1 MVAIWVC
8 FLSMVWECLGWW
20 RKLTFLAIFIPMS
33 FTLKWQRCHTFVTK
47 FSWTFGKYMFNPNM
61 SFSIVFCL
69 FVKQMQRLADM
80 VDMYVLIVYKTC
92 IRMMVCGNI
101 FHWFIGQTH
110 LLGIHATKLEWVESI
125 NTYLKSPIWAYDHVL
140 ISIKRN
146 QVTIIIV
153 IVIGIDTKIEV
164 IVVSPTTWEA
174 HHSPRAKPEGCGELP
189 RSLVTP
195 QWPKSRYQFRFYH
208 DAPKYIKFM
217 QIRVCISR
225 KSFIKPL
232 QISHYGKHG
241 HRPLSQQ
248 LP

>member
-1 MVAIWVC
+1 MGH
-8 FLSMVWECLGWW
+8 FVWASNNYVDTLRPRQNG
-20 RKLTFLAIFIPMS
+20 RHFADAIFKCIFFNENVWISLKISLKFVHEGPINNIP
-33 FTLKWQRCHTFVTK
+33 TLVQIMAWRRPGDKPL
-47 FSWTFGKYMFNPNM
+47 SEP
-61 SFSIVFCL
+61 
-69 FVKQMQRLADM
+69 
-80 VDMYVLIVYKTC
+80 
-92 IRMMVCGNI
+92 MM
-101 FHWFIGQTH
+101 
-110 LLGIHATKLEWVESI
+110 
-125 NTYLKSPIWAYDHVL
+125 
-140 ISIKRN
+140 
-146 QVTIIIV
+146 
-153 IVIGIDTKIEV
+153 VIGIDTKIEV

>member
-1 MVAIWVC
+1 MTFTKKHLRKKRIYARCESRFTRSPHCYVTWCPLTTGIVASQYPSPRDAVLVRRCVTPLISACLNTAKVILPQQNIFTTNVRTWMKVLTLLLTVIIGGIFHKQC
-8 FLSMVWECLGWW
+8 QWLAWRVWWHV
-20 RKLTFLAIFIPMS
+20 LA
-33 FTLKWQRCHTFVTK
+33 FVTHEIT
-47 FSWTFGKYMFNPNM
+47 W
-61 SFSIVFCL
+61 
-69 FVKQMQRLADM
+69 R
-80 VDMYVLIVYKTC
+80 
-92 IRMMVCGNI
+92 R
-101 FHWFIGQTH
+101 
-110 LLGIHATKLEWVESI
+110 
-125 NTYLKSPIWAYDHVL
+125 AY
-140 ISIKRN
+140 
-146 QVTIIIV
+146 
-153 IVIGIDTKIEV
+153 VIGIDTKIEV

>member
-1 MVAIWVC
+1 MDWDGTEA
-8 FLSMVWECLGWW
+8 
-20 RKLTFLAIFIPMS
+20 
-33 FTLKWQRCHTFVTK
+33 
-47 FSWTFGKYMFNPNM
+47 
-61 SFSIVFCL
+61 
-69 FVKQMQRLADM
+69 
-80 VDMYVLIVYKTC
+80 
-92 IRMMVCGNI
+92 
-101 FHWFIGQTH
+101 
-110 LLGIHATKLEWVESI
+110 
-125 NTYLKSPIWAYDHVL
+125 
-140 ISIKRN
+140 KRN
-146 QVTIIIV
+146 QWLMLTHHRLHTYYMRLCNQCKTNITSKIIWTITDINDHEDSYD
-153 IVIGIDTKIEV
+153 IGIDTKIEV
-164 IVVSPTTWEA
+164 IVVSPMTWEA

>member
-1 MVAIWVC
+1 MFPFDDVIVC
-8 FLSMVWECLGWW
+8 VFKVL
-20 RKLTFLAIFIPMS
+20 PMS
-33 FTLKWQRCHTFVTK
+33 YNFRLSGFYNGPLARYVKLQVAHVPGMPGTF
-47 FSWTFGKYMFNPNM
+47 
-61 SFSIVFCL
+61 
-69 FVKQMQRLADM
+69 
-80 VDMYVLIVYKTC
+80 
-92 IRMMVCGNI
+92 
-101 FHWFIGQTH
+101 
-110 LLGIHATKLEWVESI
+110 
-125 NTYLKSPIWAYDHVL
+125 SPPSL
-140 ISIKRN
+140 
-146 QVTIIIV
+146 
-153 IVIGIDTKIEV
+153 VIGIDTKIEV

-174 HHSPRAKPEGCGELP
+174 HHSPRASPSGCGELP

>member
-1 MVAIWVC
+1 MV
-8 FLSMVWECLGWW
+8 
-20 RKLTFLAIFIPMS
+20 KLVLTSSGMFK
-33 FTLKWQRCHTFVTK
+33 TNLKHWISSLQTRYSSHW
-47 FSWTFGKYMFNPNM
+47 SENIFNPM
-61 SFSIVFCL
+61 WLMTPIAPRKV
-69 FVKQMQRLADM
+69 
-80 VDMYVLIVYKTC
+80 I
-92 IRMMVCGNI
+92 NI
-101 FHWFIGQTH
+101 GSTND
-110 LLGIHATKLEWVESI
+110 LVPLSTSSMLVM
-125 NTYLKSPIWAYDHVL
+125 
-140 ISIKRN
+140 
-146 QVTIIIV
+146 
-153 IVIGIDTKIEV
+153 VIGIDTKIEV

-174 HHSPRAKPEGCGELP
+174 YHSPRAKPEGCGELP

>member
-1 MVAIWVC
+1 MLVHSWLRQSHAHLLFIIGILMPGKCPYFKTLLWLILHSIKS
-8 FLSMVWECLGWW
+8 FLLLIVLRITNGPLSPHLCP
-20 RKLTFLAIFIPMS
+20 LAI
-33 FTLKWQRCHTFVTK
+33 
-47 FSWTFGKYMFNPNM
+47 
-61 SFSIVFCL
+61 
-69 FVKQMQRLADM
+69 
-80 VDMYVLIVYKTC
+80 
-92 IRMMVCGNI
+92 
-101 FHWFIGQTH
+101 
-110 LLGIHATKLEWVESI
+110 LLGSSWLIQRIINILSRATVHALNAEWWNFNGNQIEINPEIWFWRYHLEIQVNSCITAES
-125 NTYLKSPIWAYDHVL
+125 L
-140 ISIKRN
+140 
-146 QVTIIIV
+146 
-153 IVIGIDTKIEV
+153 VIGIDTKIEV